1 MLGFTH
7 LRCTACRALQP
18 LCFSHLVPGLPA
30 LGISVECQ
38 RCRRVA
44 FTLIEGRSA
53 FCPACETI
61 TAVRAAECSL
71 PGKVY
76 ACCARCDGLFT
87 VLESDPQTSERR

>member
-7 LRCTACRALQP
+7 LRCTACRTRRP
-18 LCFSHLVPGLPA
+18 LRFSYLVTGLPA
-30 LGISVECQ
+30 LGIALEC
-38 RCRRVA
+38 RGCRHVA

-53 FCPACETI
+53 FCPACETL

-76 ACCARCDGLFT
+76 ACCARCDGLLA
-87 VLESDPQTSERR
+87 VLESDPQTSER